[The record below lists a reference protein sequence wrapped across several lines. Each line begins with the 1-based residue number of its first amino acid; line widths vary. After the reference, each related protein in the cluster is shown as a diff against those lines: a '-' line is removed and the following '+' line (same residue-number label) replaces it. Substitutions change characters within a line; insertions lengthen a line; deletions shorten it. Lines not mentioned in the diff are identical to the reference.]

1 MLEKQMMFQVK
12 EIGRG
17 QARVK
22 LGEVCE
28 IRPGKGLTKEDLI
41 DGNVPVIG
49 GGVSPMGYHNV
60 HNKEPYVVVLAQ
72 VGANAGNVSRYSV
85 KSWITNNGMTIHP
98 KGKGIANDDILYYL
112 LKNIQDD
119 IKGFAEG
126 TAQPKLSSAS
136 VLSLELQLPPLTEQQ
151 TLQSDFDEIRH
162 KHAKIATYKAKA
174 QEAIQRLIPGAT

>member
-1 MLEKQMMFQVK
+1 
-12 EIGRG
+12 
-17 QARVK
+17 

-28 IRPGKGLTKEDLI
+28 IRTGKGLTKEHFI
-41 DGNVPVIG
+41 DGDVPVIG

-60 HNKEPYVVVLAQ
+60 HNKEAYAVVLAQ
-72 VGANAGNVSRYSV
+72 VGSAGNVSRYPV

-126 TAQPKLSSAS
+126 TAQPKLSLAS

-162 KHAKIATYKAKA
+162 KHAKIVMYKAKA
-174 QEAIQRLIPGAT
+174 QEAILRLIPGAT